1 VAVFSNWQLEEEL
14 QQLRARN
21 EYLEY
26 YAQPEIKESDA
37 AARLLGQL
45 KEQVNQWQNSL
56 AQFQAA
62 VEEKRQQSAALDM
75 EIKHKQ
81 DQIVT
86 FNDEILIQEFGLY
99 EPRFAFASSTQY
111 KNALESIRTQQK
123 EKIKELDK
131 TANSSNWLINGSNT
145 EGRKMV
151 KDLLRLLLRAYNSE
165 CDEIISK
172 VKFSNVDR
180 SVDSLRKSANTISKL
195 GTVIGVSIPNTY
207 VDMKVQEA
215 YLAYEYACQKEQ
227 EKEEIKEARALL
239 REELKVQK
247 EIEEK
252 RRALELEKAKYEKAY
267 VGVLQQL
274 IKDPNN
280 QDLLDKKTELEETMG
295 EVDAAIRDVDYREA
309 NKRAGFVYVIS
320 NVGSFGEGVFKIG
333 MTRRLDPME
342 RIIELSDASVPFNF
356 DVHAMVFTD
365 DAPTLEAALHKEFEG
380 GRLNMVNRRREFF
393 RTTIREIEAVINQNY
408 DKTVDF
414 VETPDAEQY
423 RISLKMKSS
432 GSQA

>member
-1 VAVFSNWQLEEEL
+1 MAVFSDRQLEEEL

-26 YAQPEIKESDA
+26 YAQPEIKESDE

-45 KEQVNQWQNSL
+45 KEQVSQWQNSL
-56 AQFQAA
+56 AQFQAV
-62 VEEKRQQSAALDM
+62 VEDKRQQSAALDM
-75 EIKHKQ
+75 EIKYKQ

-86 FNDEILIQEFGLY
+86 FNDEILVQEFGLY
-99 EPRFAFASSTQY
+99 EPRFAFANSTQY
-111 KNALESIRTQQK
+111 KNALGSIRTQQK

-131 TANSSNWLINGSNT
+131 AANNSNWLINGSNT

-172 VKFSNVDR
+172 VKFSNAER
-180 SVDSLRKSANTISKL
+180 SVDTLRKSANTISKL
-195 GTVIGVSIPNTY
+195 GTVIGVSIPSIY

-215 YLAYEYACQKEQ
+215 NLAYEYACQKEQ

-365 DAPTLEAALHKEFEG
+365 DAPTLEAALHKEFEN

-393 RTTIREIEAVINQNY
+393 RTTIGEIEAVINQNY

-423 RISLKMKSS
+423 RISLKMRS
-432 GSQA
+432 GSSRA

>member
-1 VAVFSNWQLEEEL
+1 MAVFSDRQLEEEL

-26 YAQPEIKESDA
+26 YAQPEIKESDE

-45 KEQVNQWQNSL
+45 KEQVSQWQNSL
-56 AQFQAA
+56 AQFQAV
-62 VEEKRQQSAALDM
+62 VEDKRQQSAALDM
-75 EIKHKQ
+75 EIKYKQ

-86 FNDEILIQEFGLY
+86 FNDEILVQEFGLY
-99 EPRFAFASSTQY
+99 EPRFAFANSTQY
-111 KNALESIRTQQK
+111 KNALGSIRTQQK

-131 TANSSNWLINGSNT
+131 AANNSNWLINGSNT

-172 VKFSNVDR
+172 VKFSNAER
-180 SVDSLRKSANTISKL
+180 SVDTLRKSANTISKL
-195 GTVIGVSIPNTY
+195 GTVIGVSIPSIY

-215 YLAYEYACQKEQ
+215 NLAYEYACQKEQ

-365 DAPTLEAALHKEFEG
+365 DAPTLEAALHKEFEN

-393 RTTIREIEAVINQNY
+393 RTTIGEIEAVINQNY

-423 RISLKMKSS
+423 RISLKMRS
-432 GSQA
+432 GNSRA